1 MDYINST
8 FLKLTQD
15 QYSENKILFDLG
27 VVDSGKVTYFRLT
40 GSTASSA
47 TFSSFGPYQSGYKV
61 VGPNTVV
68 FVEFQDYSTLM
79 VLDGKFYA
87 QPKSTPVV
95 SSPIKVIEQGGLPS
109 ETYSQQDYSSGDI
122 VMAYRTTSSQGTTTL
137 NDFVIAICTN
147 VDSYEYSGNTIYSY
161 QWVEV
166 AHFPLPSTAQSSLT

>member
-1 MDYINST
+1 MKQVQGAENHVLFDTGETYSGSVVYS
-8 FLKLTQD
+8 KLTGE
-15 QYSENKILFDLG
+15 SA
-27 VVDSGKVTYFRLT
+27 
-40 GSTASSA
+40 STA
-47 TFSSFGPYQSGYKV
+47 TFTSFGPWQQGYKV

-68 FVEFQDYSTLM
+68 CVEFADGSTLM

-87 QPKSTPVV
+87 KPKSTPVA

-109 ETYSQQDYSSGDI
+109 ETQNQQVYSSGDI

-147 VDSYEYSGNTIYSY
+147 VNSYYDSGDTFYSY

-166 AHFPLPSTAQSSLT
+166 AHFPLSSTAQSSLN

>member
-1 MDYINST
+1 
-8 FLKLTQD
+8 
-15 QYSENKILFDLG
+15 
-27 VVDSGKVTYFRLT
+27 VTYYRLT

-47 TFSSFGPYQSGYKV
+47 AFSPFGSYQSGYKV

-68 FVEFQDYSTLM
+68 FVKFQDDSTLM

-87 QPKSTPVV
+87 QPKSTPVA

-109 ETYSQQDYSSGDI
+109 ETQNQQVYSSGDI

-147 VDSYEYSGNTIYSY
+147 VNSYYDSGDTFYSY

-166 AHFPLPSTAQSSLT
+166 AHFPLSSTAQSSLN